1 MRWQTP
7 FAAAA
12 VLAALTTSLTAAAA
26 APVPTGADGG
36 FGGSCSRDAWF
47 LGFSDSLDKT
57 SYAGQPVAGLSALDV
72 TRPGHALALVDN
84 VLTTP
89 ARVFGLELGS
99 KRGQPE
105 VAVESTTILRRP
117 DGTPYNGSD
126 FDGEGLVAERGGR
139 TILATSE
146 REPSIRRFRLDDGKQ
161 VASLPVP
168 PRFQVA
174 PAGEASSNST
184 FESLAV
190 SPDGHTLYAGMEG
203 PLAPDGTDAQGS
215 TRNRIIR
222 YAGRPGGEYT
232 VAAQY
237 AYKPDPGL
245 SLVELAVAD
254 RHQLISLERTFT
266 PGVGNT
272 IRVFTVSLHQAT
284 DVSRLPSLAAAP
296 DRAFLRKKL
305 LFDLADCPPSGATAK
320 QPQPNP
326 LLDNIEA
333 LALGTHLPGG
343 RRHLYLLSDDNN
355 NPTQTTRLYS
365 LAVTWSTAG
374 PSTRSGLV
382 WCAEPRAVA
391 GSRQA
396 GDNA

>member
-7 FAAAA
+7 LAAAA

-36 FGGSCSRDAWF
+36 SGGSGGRCSPDARF

-57 SYAGQPVAGLSALDV
+57 SYDGQPVSGLSALNL

-84 VLTTP
+84 VRTTP

-99 KRGQPE
+99 KRGKLQ
-105 VAVESTTILRRP
+105 VAVDSMTILRRP
-117 DGTPYNGSD
+117 DGTPYNGAD
-126 FDGEGLVAERGGR
+126 FDGEGLVVERGGR

-146 REPSIRRFRLDDGKQ
+146 REPSIRRFRLSDGKQ
-161 VASLPVP
+161 LTSLPVP

-174 PAGEASSNST
+174 PAGEASSNAT

-190 SPDGHTLYAGMEG
+190 SPDGHSLYAGMEG
-203 PLAPDGTDAQGS
+203 PLAPDGTDPQGS
-215 TRNRIIR
+215 TRNRILR
-222 YAGRPGGEYT
+222 YTGHPGGKYT

-245 SLVELAVAD
+245 SLVELAVTD
-254 RHQLISLERTFT
+254 RDELVSLERTFT

-272 IRVFTVSLHQAT
+272 IRVFTVSLRRAT
-284 DVSRLPSLAAAP
+284 DVSERASLAEAP
-296 DRAFLRKKL
+296 ERVFLRKKL
-305 LFDLADCPPSGATAK
+305 LFDLADCPPSGAIAK

-326 LLDNIEA
+326 LLDNVEG
-333 LALGTHLPGG
+333 LALGRRLPGG
-343 RRHLYLLSDDNN
+343 HRQLYLLSDDNIN
-355 NPTQTTRLYS
+355 DAQITRLYS
-365 LAVTWSTAG
+365 LAV
-374 PSTRSGLV
+374 RL
-382 WCAEPRAVA
+382 
-391 GSRQA
+391 
-396 GDNA
+396 